1 MGSDARCRTELLA
14 DAPAEAD
21 AFGSHGR
28 VARSIAEVVET
39 ERGGRS
45 IGLEG
50 AWGTGK
56 STIVGLAAKNLAEVR
71 DGEHRTVVFD
81 MWAHQDDPLRRTF
94 LENLIIR
101 AQEFNWVNQKKWNE
115 RLAELA
121 QRRREETTRVVP
133 RLTGAGFMFGLTLL
147 FIPIGA
153 ALISAGATSSAS
165 STTSTSGTLAMVLLI
180 AGFIAALAP
189 MIFGAAASLIRHAVR
204 KLRGIGGAEEGGL
217 IEFPAL
223 ITGQA
228 STESRT
234 VVTQSPDPTS
244 VEFETIFRELLDDA
258 LAKKNRKLLL
268 VVDNL
273 DRVQPADA
281 LAIWSTL
288 QTFVGHSDYP
298 QSSWI
303 DRLWVLIPYDGNAIL
318 RLWDWP
324 NDRAGESVDAEL
336 GASFLDKTFQL
347 RFTVPPLLLSNWRGF
362 LRDALQRALP
372 DHQERDFHDVYRAF
386 AIKGGLEKSAPSPRD
401 LKIFVNQIGALH
413 RARQDEFPLSHLAC
427 YALLQKD
434 RVNVHDALLSD
445 GDLAFAARIIGE
457 EWREVIGAIHYG
469 VPTAEA
475 RQLLLRGPIE
485 VALSNG
491 DGDTI
496 SELLS
501 AHPTAF
507 WSVLEDCVP
516 AGSQNW
522 YQLSPSELASAA
534 IALRDSHVLDE
545 TNDLPETIAIKS
557 SIRTAATK
565 VQAWAPFN
573 AATTEGIVAVVQL
586 VGDQAEIVPALL
598 AGASNAPVE
607 FPDGAQQEQDL
618 SVSPNIWMASA
629 LDLIKGLAALG
640 FDEHMNGGIRVP
652 LSAQQWFDVASD
664 AARSCP
670 DGKLLRFFDVPAIQE
685 IDQLLDERLAI
696 NELDGNT
703 FDAVDTAMRTR
714 SRTHMTNTARQLLSQ
729 LQSGE
734 SFEAAHIARM
744 LKALRNFQAEGLVS
758 QDQYDGFAS
767 SGHYLHHLYSA
778 AAESHGQATAECMF
792 GYLKAVPDAREPDH
806 VGNSSPG
813 YQRFTQILEGT
824 QGLEGAV
831 EHFTL
836 LAKETLPLEAVFEMA
851 CAETPIDPFF
861 AEVLRT
867 ILVSNDVSK
876 PTELVI
882 DKWLVVKEVLASG
895 DEVSQS
901 FEKFLAGLT
910 GIDEL
915 IDGIRSR
922 DFDAGDGGLYLAVVR
937 TTRNPSFETWC
948 ASGLS
953 SMNQEAWSNAIMSRG
968 ELIDLAVELRQR
980 GSSVNPGVGYF
991 DALVEYINSIASSA
1005 QSVNPNVNQRD
1016 LLELLNPSH
1025 RELLPR
1031 RAYEFL
1037 AASGGGA
1044 SGEFFTLLDGMLS
1057 DRKLLAGEPRFIDQ
1071 VCRPILDNG
1080 NEPGIEWLSNVAHE
1094 FPELLTRNNDRAAA
1108 DDFLERVKQRAADTP
1123 EDDAKFP
1130 HLRKLA
1136 SALSIE
1142 LVDTEAFERSSESS
1156 QDAPGS
1162 TAINP

>member
-28 VARSIAEVVET
+28 VALSIAEVVET

-101 AQEFNWVNQKKWNE
+101 VQEFNWVNQNKWDD
-115 RLAELA
+115 RRAELS
-121 QRRREETTRVVP
+121 QRRRQETTRVVP
-133 RLTGAGFMFGLTLL
+133 RLTGAGFMLGLTLL
-147 FIPIGA
+147 LIPIGA
-153 ALISAGATSSAS
+153 ALISAGATSSTS
-165 STTSTSGTLAMVLLI
+165 STTSGTWAMALLI

-189 MIFGAAASLIRHAVR
+189 IISGVAALLMQYFVR
-204 KLRGIGGAEEGGL
+204 KRRGIRGAEEGSL
-217 IEFPAL
+217 FEFPAL

-228 STESRT
+228 STESLT

-258 LAKKNRKLLL
+258 LAKKDRKLLL

-273 DRVQPADA
+273 DRVQPPDA

-298 QSSWI
+298 QSSWM

-324 NDRAGESVDAEL
+324 NDRTGESVDPEL

-372 DHQERDFHDVYRAF
+372 DHHERDFHDVYRAF

-401 LKIFVNQIGALH
+401 VKIFVNQIGSLH

-434 RVNVHDALLSD
+434 RVDVHDALLSD
-445 GDLAFAARIIGE
+445 GDPEFAARIIGE

-516 AGSQNW
+516 AGSQDW
-522 YQLSPSELASAA
+522 FQLSPSEVATAA

-545 TNDLPETIAIKS
+545 TNDSPESIAIRT

-565 VQAWAPFN
+565 VEAWAPFN
-573 AATTEGIVAVVQL
+573 AATTEGILAVAQL
-586 VGDQAEIVPALL
+586 VGSPAEIVPALL
-598 AGASNAPVE
+598 AGASSAPVE

-629 LDLIKGLAALG
+629 LDLIKGLVALG
-640 FDEHMNGGIRVP
+640 FDEHMNSGIRVP
-652 LSAQQWFDVASD
+652 LSAQQWFDVAND

-670 DGKLLRFFDVPAIQE
+670 DGKLLRFVDVPVIQD
-685 IDQLLDERLAI
+685 IDQLLDERLTI

-714 SRTHMTNTARQLLSQ
+714 SRTQMTNTARQLFSQ

-744 LKALRNFQAEGLVS
+744 IRALRDFQAAGLVS
-758 QDQYDGFAS
+758 QD
-767 SGHYLHHLYSA
+767 
-778 AAESHGQATAECMF
+778 
-792 GYLKAVPDAREPDH
+792 R
-806 VGNSSPG
+806 
-813 YQRFTQILEGT
+813 I
-824 QGLEGAV
+824 
-831 EHFTL
+831 
-836 LAKETLPLEAVFEMA
+836 
-851 CAETPIDPFF
+851 
-861 AEVLRT
+861 
-867 ILVSNDVSK
+867 
-876 PTELVI
+876 
-882 DKWLVVKEVLASG
+882 
-895 DEVSQS
+895 
-901 FEKFLAGLT
+901 
-910 GIDEL
+910 
-915 IDGIRSR
+915 
-922 DFDAGDGGLYLAVVR
+922 
-937 TTRNPSFETWC
+937 
-948 ASGLS
+948 
-953 SMNQEAWSNAIMSRG
+953 
-968 ELIDLAVELRQR
+968 
-980 GSSVNPGVGYF
+980 
-991 DALVEYINSIASSA
+991 
-1005 QSVNPNVNQRD
+1005 
-1016 LLELLNPSH
+1016 
-1025 RELLPR
+1025 
-1031 RAYEFL
+1031 
-1037 AASGGGA
+1037 
-1044 SGEFFTLLDGMLS
+1044 
-1057 DRKLLAGEPRFIDQ
+1057 
-1071 VCRPILDNG
+1071 
-1080 NEPGIEWLSNVAHE
+1080 
-1094 FPELLTRNNDRAAA
+1094 
-1108 DDFLERVKQRAADTP
+1108 
-1123 EDDAKFP
+1123 
-1130 HLRKLA
+1130 
-1136 SALSIE
+1136 
-1142 LVDTEAFERSSESS
+1142 
-1156 QDAPGS
+1156 
-1162 TAINP
+1162 